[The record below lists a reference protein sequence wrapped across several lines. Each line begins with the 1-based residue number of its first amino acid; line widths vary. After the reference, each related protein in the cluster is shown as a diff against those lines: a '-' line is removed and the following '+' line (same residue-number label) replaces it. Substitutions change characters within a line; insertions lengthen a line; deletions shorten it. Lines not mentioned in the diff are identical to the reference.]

1 METTGKR
8 IAERKSQG
16 ITTEVRKKLKENE
29 EEGGSRER
37 RRCEPQEESRT
48 AERQQGARVT
58 KHPGTQAKKEQ
69 ETPRSNK
76 SWRQVETTPQP
87 KEQTVQRTVTPQEE
101 GEGAGDGKRKQW
113 RKATRK
119 EKSHGGRPVAN
130 QKGETRRDEME
141 ENPSR
146 RTTE

>member
-1 METTGKR
+1 MENQASQPSAHTQRKKESIALELKTVAREGRRQNVRMETTGKR
-8 IAERKSQG
+8 IAERKSQIG
-16 ITTEVRKKLKENE
+16 GAKERNSRRNE

-37 RRCEPQEESRT
+37 RRREPQEESRT

-87 KEQTVQRTVTPQEE
+87 KERTVQRTVTPQEE
-101 GEGAGDGKRKQW
+101 GEGQERD
-113 RKATRK
+113 
-119 EKSHGGRPVAN
+119 
-130 QKGETRRDEME
+130 RR
-141 ENPSR
+141 R
-146 RTTE
+146 R